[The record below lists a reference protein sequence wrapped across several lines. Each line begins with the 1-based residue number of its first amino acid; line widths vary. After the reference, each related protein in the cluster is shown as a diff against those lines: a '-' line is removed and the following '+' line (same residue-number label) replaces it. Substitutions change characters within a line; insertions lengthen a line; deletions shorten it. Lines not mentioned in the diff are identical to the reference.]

1 MSHLDDEGDDSGV
14 TDGLTIYR
22 RYLPH
27 WEAGGSA
34 YFLTFRLHD
43 TYPGADRDSSAAT
56 PLSALVPKER
66 DIVVRTI
73 LFWHTKRWF
82 VHALV
87 VMPDHVHILA
97 QPMERSPGV
106 WHPLRHLLHSVKR
119 TTAWEINRLRG
130 RQGPLWQS
138 ERTDRAARGESE
150 FYQKAAYILENAQR
164 RGLVKHGWE
173 YQWFWCP
180 GKEQL
185 RSKFRRE

>member
-1 MSHLDDEGDDSGV
+1 MPRPDGEGNELGV
-14 TDGLTIYR
+14 TDELAIYR

-27 WEAGGSA
+27 WEAGGST
-34 YFLTFRLHD
+34 YFLTFRLYG
-43 TYPGADRDSSAAT
+43 TYPRADGGSSATT

-66 DIVVRTI
+66 DIVMRTI
-73 LFWHTKRWF
+73 LFWHSKRWF

-97 QPMERSPGV
+97 QPLERSPGV

-138 ERTDRAARGESE
+138 ERADRAARSESE
-150 FYQKAAYILENAQR
+150 CYQKAAYILENAQG
-164 RGLVKHGWE
+164 RGLVENGWE

-185 RSKFRRE
+185 RSRFRRE